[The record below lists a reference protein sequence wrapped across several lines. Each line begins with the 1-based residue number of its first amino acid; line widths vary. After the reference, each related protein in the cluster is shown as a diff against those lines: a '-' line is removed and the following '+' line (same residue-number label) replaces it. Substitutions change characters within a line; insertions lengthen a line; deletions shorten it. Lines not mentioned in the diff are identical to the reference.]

1 MTAIDSFSTRMKVPR
16 EPAHVHVQ
24 KNSSEAKF
32 WIGMEIELER
42 SAGFDAKTLRKL
54 ARLVE
59 DNKEMIEEKWNDYFG
74 D

>member
-1 MTAIDSFSTRMKVPR
+1 
-16 EPAHVHVQ
+16 
-24 KNSSEAKF
+24 
-32 WIGMEIELER
+32 MEIELER